1 MVRNE
6 AVRLHRLHHACSV
19 VVTIARIELSPSGMG
34 HLDHGKL
41 LSPMAEI
48 VGEVPMVSRLEG
60 YVVRWTDRLMYT
72 SKLINSFNLPLAV
85 VVAALLWRSLDWRV
99 VGDAAIFH
107 FIAVQMQ
114 MGAVPYRDIVDINM
128 PLIYLIHAAIV
139 TVGGVG
145 DVVWRV
151 FDLTAAVL
159 MSGLIL
165 MLVWPAG
172 RAAAIHAVLIV
183 LVIHLLL
190 GPYAAG
196 QRDYLM
202 SIPALGAAL
211 ASAKSAE
218 ESRDRWL
225 YLVLAGA
232 FVASAA
238 AIKPTGIL
246 LIGLPVAAR
255 GGLQWRDAAWSVVG
269 AATVGFLL
277 LAYLA
282 LEDSL
287 WPFIA
292 MIEGLLP
299 LYASLGSRT
308 MSNIFWDTFV
318 YLVPAGGLALAA
330 LLTITSPKPPHVR
343 VMIGLTLFGVVHLV
357 AQRKGWFYHVYP
369 LAVGMACWGAWSLTT
384 LPMLRSAVCLT
395 ITLAMIAWRVPTALS
410 QETTDRALAAAS
422 AMQLALES
430 RLPRGATVQALD
442 FGQWR
447 LSCHGARRNATSHA
461 PHPMVFAYSCSRYGA
476 ARLRECARSRSAGRC
491 ASDEFPMATRKWVRR
506 GRSMAAIRQAN
517 DLILSSG

>member
-1 MVRNE
+1 
-6 AVRLHRLHHACSV
+6 
-19 VVTIARIELSPSGMG
+19 
-34 HLDHGKL
+34 
-41 LSPMAEI
+41 
-48 VGEVPMVSRLEG
+48 
-60 YVVRWTDRLMYT
+60 
-72 SKLINSFNLPLAV
+72 
-85 VVAALLWRSLDWRV
+85 
-99 VGDAAIFH
+99 
-107 FIAVQMQ
+107 
-114 MGAVPYRDIVDINM
+114 
-128 PLIYLIHAAIV
+128 
-139 TVGGVG
+139 
-145 DVVWRV
+145 
-151 FDLTAAVL
+151 
-159 MSGLIL
+159 

-218 ESRDRWL
+218 QSHDRWL
-225 YLVLAGA
+225 YLALAGA
-232 FVASAA
+232 LVASAA

-255 GGLQWRDAAWSVVG
+255 GGLQWRDEAWSVVG

-299 LYASLGSRT
+299 RYASLGSRA
-308 MSNIFWDTFV
+308 MSNIFRDTFV

-330 LLTITSPKPPHVR
+330 LLTITSPKPPRVR

-369 LAVGMACWGAWSLTT
+369 LAVGMACWGAWSLAT

-395 ITLAMIAWRVPTALS
+395 ITLAMIAWRIPTALS
-410 QETTDRALAAAS
+410 AGNRPDRALAAAS

-442 FGQWR
+442 SDNGAFRAMARAGMRQATPHIQWFS
-447 LSCHGARRNATSHA
+447 LI
-461 PHPMVFAYSCSRYGA
+461 
-476 ARLRECARSRSAGRC
+476 L
-491 ASDEFPMATRKWVRR
+491 ASDRCGKT
-506 GRSMAAIRQAN
+506 S
-517 DLILSSG
+517 